1 MQIID
6 VTNPTNIVA
15 VASLIDD
22 MYLEL
27 DGAAGVDVFT
37 IGSSTYAIVAS
48 IRDNGV
54 QILDVTNPAMMI

>member
-1 MQIID
+1 
-6 VTNPTNIVA
+6 
-15 VASLIDD
+15 

-27 DGAAGVDVFT
+27 DGAAGVDVFA